1 MSKVDG
7 GQVWMVSAGDA
18 AETQQLAVLVA
29 ASPLAD
35 RLRALTARRLPPDE
49 YVDALRTLAAKA
61 RRLQAR

>member
-1 MSKVDG
+1 
-7 GQVWMVSAGDA
+7 MVSAGDA